1 MAGYV
6 IRKTLSALVTLG
18 IMAGAGSVLMSPSI
32 SLASPIPQT
41 PGNELQAFVA
51 RTVAADVNAINAPQT
66 GGYYG
71 RQIHSGP
78 VQCTQTGPLT
88 SPSGVANYFCRFT
101 IMTAGL
107 SVTYVYK
114 FHVDPPST
122 LGGWQAVGVPFAPFQ
137 IW

>member
-1 MAGYV
+1 M
-6 IRKTLSALVTLG
+6 IHQSLSAVATLG
-18 IMAGAGSVLMSPSI
+18 ILASLMQPST
-32 SLASPIPQT
+32 SLTSPIPQT

-51 RTVAADVNAINAPQT
+51 RTLAADVNGINAPQV

-71 RQIHSGP
+71 HQVHSGP
-78 VQCTQTGPLT
+78 VHCTETGPLNKVL
-88 SPSGVANYFCRFT
+88 SAANYFCTFT

-114 FHVDPPST
+114 FHVDPAGT
-122 LGGWQAVGVPFAPFQ
+122 IGGWQTVGVPFAPFQ